1 MAEVD
6 YKSLFNQAKVFISS
20 KFDYSKL
27 TLAEKLS
34 IILVQIAIFA
44 IALLIGFSILMFLSF
59 ALVNTLSKATD
70 SPALSY
76 LIVAG
81 IWALICLLIF
91 TFKTVLIVNPITRFV
106 TKLMFNTPPRRKQ
119 IANEYGT
126 D

>member
-34 IILVQIAIFA
+34 IILVQIAIF
-44 IALLIGFSILMFLSF
+44 ALLIGFSILMFLSF

-106 TKLMFNTPPRRKQ
+106 TKLMFINPQDENK
-119 IANEYGT
+119 
-126 D
+126 

>member
-20 KFDYSKL
+20 KYDYSKL
-27 TLAEKLS
+27 TIAEKLS
-34 IILVQIAIFA
+34 ILLVQIAIFA

-59 ALVNTLSKATD
+59 ALMNTLSEATD

-106 TKLMFNTPPRRKQ
+106 TKLMFNNPQDENK
-119 IANEYGT
+119 
-126 D
+126 

>member
-20 KFDYSKL
+20 KYDYSKL

-34 IILVQIAIFA
+34 IILAQIAIFA

-106 TKLMFNTPPRRKQ
+106 TKLMFNNPKDE
-119 IANEYGT
+119 NK
-126 D
+126 

>member
-20 KFDYSKL
+20 KYDYSKL
-27 TLAEKLS
+27 TIAEKLS
-34 IILVQIAIFA
+34 ILLVQIAIFA

-91 TFKTVLIVNPITRFV
+91 TFKTVLIVNPITRFL
-106 TKLMFNTPPRRKQ
+106 TKLMFNNPQDENK
-119 IANEYGT
+119 
-126 D
+126 

>member
-106 TKLMFNTPPRRKQ
+106 TKLMFNPPKTKT
-119 IANEYGT
+119 NS
-126 D
+126 

>member
-1 MAEVD
+1 MLSRQKFKQKALWL
-6 YKSLFNQAKVFISS
+6 KLITNLF
-20 KFDYSKL
+20 L
-27 TLAEKLS
+27 T

-106 TKLMFNTPPRRKQ
+106 TKLMFNNPQDENK
-119 IANEYGT
+119 
-126 D
+126 

>member
-20 KFDYSKL
+20 KYDYSKL

-34 IILVQIAIFA
+34 ILLVQIAIFA

-106 TKLMFNTPPRRKQ
+106 TKLMFNTPRRKQ